1 MKTYEHN
8 TNKPLLYTE
17 KSEEPIQSLF
27 SLLFSRMLD
36 FLQFFEGVM

>member
-17 KSEEPIQSLF
+17 KSEEPIPKPILIAIFKNVRLF
-27 SLLFSRMLD
+27 AVF
-36 FLQFFEGVM
+36 